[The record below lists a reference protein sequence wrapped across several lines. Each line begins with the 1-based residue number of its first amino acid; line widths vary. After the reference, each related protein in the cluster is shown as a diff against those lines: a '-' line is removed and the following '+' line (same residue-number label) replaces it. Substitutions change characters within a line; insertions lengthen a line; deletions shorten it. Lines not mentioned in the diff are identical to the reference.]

1 MQYKKLKCFF
11 LYSWKCTANNTVY
24 IVYSVMGGTTSSPDV
39 HDDTGMEFDN
49 LAANR
54 KAKLAAAERAAA
66 ERAATER
73 AAAERA
79 AAERAA
85 TERAAAKVANNLAIM
100 QTDAT
105 SAKQRSRTFADES
118 ATAACIANEK
128 AIANPT
134 STAAAT
140 EAANAKSLADA
151 ARIFADNVEFL
162 SNQYILSLRLFSLS
176 LDNIADARE
185 AYLFNLGVCCRN
197 LNKDTKSLKVRQ
209 TWGVTMRHNAPMDDD
224 AAAKR
229 LVKEQ
234 GN

>member
-1 MQYKKLKCFF
+1 MGVM
-11 LYSWKCTANNTVY
+11 YSAMGTPTSRGTAMPV
-24 IVYSVMGGTTSSPDV
+24 
-39 HDDTGMEFDN
+39 DTGMELDD

-54 KAKLAAAERAAA
+54 E
-66 ERAATER
+66 
-73 AAAERA
+73 AAERA

-105 SAKQRSRTFADES
+105 SAKQRSRTFADKS
-118 ATAACIANEK
+118 ATVARIANEK

-134 STAAAT
+134 STAAVT
-140 EAANAKSLADA
+140 EAANAKILADA
-151 ARIFADNVEFL
+151 ASLFADNVEFL
-162 SNQYILSLRLFSLS
+162 SKQYILSLSFSLGHA
-176 LDNIADARE
+176 DIADARK
-185 AYLFNLGVCCRN
+185 AYFFNLGVCCRN

-209 TWGVTMRHNAPMDDD
+209 TWGVTMRHNDPMDND